1 MVKIISDST
10 CDLTPDLLS
19 KYDIDILPLHILL
32 GEKEYKDGINITP
45 DQIYSWSDA
54 NKTTPKTS
62 APALSETI
70 DLFRPYVEEGRNIVC
85 FSISNSMSSSGNVM
99 QLAAEELDAQ
109 DLITVIDSANLST
122 GIGLLVIEAAILAQ
136 NNKTAAE
143 ISVAVESLKP
153 YVRASFVVD
162 TLTYL
167 HRGGRCSAIA
177 AMAGGLLKLHP
188 QIIVEHGAMKPTKK
202 YRGKMD
208 SVILSYVKDMEPAL
222 KHARP
227 DRVFITH
234 SGCEPTIINAVRSYL
249 EGLGIFREIPRNP
262 GRRRNF
268 QPLRSR
274 NPGRF
279 IHRILICLSFLSA
292 EVTYLPTKRAGI
304 FLPEIKSGN
313 TQLPPA
319 LSEESGSAQQPG
331 YPTSQDS
338 YAHDHAAVFSSFSEW
353 KSSKSA

>member
-32 GEKEYKDGINITP
+32 GEKEYKDGKDITP

-249 EGLGIFREIPRNP
+249 E
-262 GRRRNF
+262 
-268 QPLRSR
+268 
-274 NPGRF
+274 
-279 IHRILICLSFLSA
+279 
-292 EVTYLPTKRAGI
+292 V
-304 FLPEIKSGN
+304 
-313 TQLPPA
+313 
-319 LSEESGSAQQPG
+319 SE
-331 YPTSQDS
+331 
-338 YAHDHAAVFSSFSEW
+338 SSV
-353 KSSKSA
+353 KSSKPGQAA